1 MIKRN
6 CKQCGKEFVLSDSE
20 IKFFKDKN
28 LDLPKRCS
36 ECRKENKNN
45 SSNKNSNKNDNINS
59 NKNGNINNKNVNN
72 KNVNNTDLNRSTTI
86 KDNSNHNG
94 KGKTVRN
101 IIIAGL
107 VLVVLLIGKLFNI
120 ELNWTDIGRT
130 SENGQSTNASFQF
143 RNDQLLDD
151 HFLKHGNEFG
161 YKSKEEYVEGANEVI
176 KSPDSKHKTEAED
189 GDEIYYNENKNEI
202 VFVSTDGYIRTYFK
216 PNDGINYFNRQ

>member
-1 MIKRN
+1 VIKRN
-6 CKQCGKEFVLSDSE
+6 CKQCGKDFVLSDSE

-45 SSNKNSNKNDNINS
+45 SSSKNSNKNENINSNKNDNIKNKDGNS
-59 NKNGNINNKNVNN
+59 
-72 KNVNNTDLNRSTTI
+72 STTI
-86 KDNSNHNG
+86 KNNINHNG
-94 KGKTVRN
+94 KGKTFRN

-120 ELNWTDIGRT
+120 ELNWTDIGT
-130 SENGQSTNASFQF
+130 TLENGQSTNVSFQF
-143 RNDQLLDD
+143 RNDQLLED

-161 YKSKEEYVEGANEVI
+161 YTSKEEYVEGANEVI

-189 GDEIYYNENKNEI
+189 RDEIYYNENKNEI